1 MRPPFAIAMVIEDPR
16 ECHRADRREASQG
29 SYLAIPQYAYGP
41 VTLVSFSIIIETG
54 LPFGIGRS
62 FLPRPSVAFY
72 DRLSV

>member
-1 MRPPFAIAMVIEDPR
+1 
-16 ECHRADRREASQG
+16 
-29 SYLAIPQYAYGP
+29 
-41 VTLVSFSIIIETG
+41 VSFSIIIETA